1 MCSRRK
7 RRGNFK
13 NAPRSSSSSF
23 LCKEAFGSP
32 TMLLEKEE
40 EEVEVEGFCCAL
52 FALQKET
59 SSFSGLYRAFSPYVL
74 TCTVANV
81 DYNGWPP
88 NLKVH
93 LQTRAEGG
101 GEGEEGGSCGVV
113 LVGFAPASQQAR
125 KGLGEDSKEKKRKG
139 DFPVI

>member
-13 NAPRSSSSSF
+13 NAPRSSSSSSSF

-40 EEVEVEGFCCAL
+40 EEEKVEGFRCAL

-59 SSFSGLYRAFSPYVL
+59 SSLFGLYRAFFPYVL

-88 NLKVH
+88 KPQSTPPN
-93 LQTRAEGG
+93 Q
-101 GEGEEGGSCGVV
+101 C
-113 LVGFAPASQQAR
+113 
-125 KGLGEDSKEKKRKG
+125 
-139 DFPVI
+139 